1 MSYILSK
8 SLVYK
13 YTPYIIK
20 VQKKTY
26 CMLSFLKI
34 ASAVGLKKI
43 ERFEE
48 CFAGICCNNCLYIN
62 STSPI
67 SCIQFYVV
75 YKEFISKTL
84 LTFVEVKLGKLVYEI
99 KSYNLTNYLLHYI
112 TRPGLYF
119 LWWVCTVSTL
129 NCQCVS
135 SKSLTVW
142 LQLSTD
148 ILCITESKEPLLH
161 IHQWIHTH
169 TQPCSL
175 LSLSLSLSSLYS
187 YETRMGAGPS
197 PSTHCAESQQPDLK
211 LWKFQHWLCR
221 YPGMHCCSTTTAQW
235 MESDFLHWVHI
246 WRSGQCECR
255 RTLADS
261 GCWPPICAWLLSRE
275 TRSLC
280 WRVCFVCLRNSVLK
294 TPSLPQLEAESVRIG
309 MEDYI
314 LVFILQKLCPCTI
327 SCSGFNQGLEISCTA
342 AHTEHISSSLNP
354 TSYSFNANANSN
366 YSWLRRP
373 LKEEGA
379 CLRKS
384 NQLAALFKKK
394 IRWERS
400 F

>member
-175 LSLSLSLSSLYS
+175 LSLSLSLFLV
-187 YETRMGAGPS
+187 
-197 PSTHCAESQQPDLK
+197 Q
-211 LWKFQHWLCR
+211 LWNQNGSRSISVHSLCR
-221 YPGMHCCSTTTAQW
+221 KSTTWSQI
-235 MESDFLHWVHI
+235 MKVS
-246 WRSGQCECR
+246 
-255 RTLADS
+255 TLTVS
-261 GCWPPICAWLLSRE
+261 LSRNALLFYNHSAVDGE
-275 TRSLC
+275 WFFTLSAHLA
-280 WRVCFVCLRNSVLK
+280 LRAVW
-294 TPSLPQLEAESVRIG
+294 
-309 MEDYI
+309 M
-314 LVFILQKLCPCTI
+314 
-327 SCSGFNQGLEISCTA
+327 
-342 AHTEHISSSLNP
+342 
-354 TSYSFNANANSN
+354 
-366 YSWLRRP
+366 
-373 LKEEGA
+373 
-379 CLRKS
+379 
-384 NQLAALFKKK
+384 
-394 IRWERS
+394 
-400 F
+400 